1 MRITIPLSCLLIT
14 LLGAPLVAQTPKPAP
29 PAQPATQPA
38 PAPAPVRRR
47 PAAAATP
54 VTVTMTVLDK
64 TGSPLGDASVSMLS
78 DQPREAKTTAGGI
91 ARFLTVKPG
100 EYHLRFDREGFVSL
114 ERDLTV
120 KGGAPVD
127 LEITLAPMP
136 APPAP
141 KAPEPTRS
149 GNAPAGDAKA
159 LSVVDFLESNHLSGR
174 DPIKSDQLGCTASSQ
189 HHASADPRRPAG
201 KVHGRRRRSALRRR
215 WPGVAAPREQ
225 GRVAR
230 SRRTGGRASWHGAR
244 AQPKGQ
250 EPSHRVVGRVGTSVY
265 EVSDEGRRRRTK
277 DE

>member
-1 MRITIPLSCLLIT
+1 MRYWIPLSCLLIT
-14 LLGAPLVAQTPKPAP
+14 LLGAPLVAQAPKPAP

-47 PAAAATP
+47 PAAATP
-54 VTVTMTVLDK
+54 VTVTITVLDK

-127 LEITLAPMP
+127 VEITLTPMP

-149 GNAPAGDAKA
+149 ANAPAGDAKA
-159 LSVVDFLESNHLSGR
+159 LSVVDFLEANHLSGR
-174 DPIKSDQLGCTASSQ
+174 DPVKSDQLGCTASAQ
-189 HHASADPRRPAG
+189 TTQLQIRDDLQDKSAADADEVLYVVAGQGSLRLGNKDVALEAGGLAVVPRGTVRGLSRKG
-201 KVHGRRRRSALRRR
+201 KNPLIVLS
-215 WPGVAAPREQ
+215 
-225 GRVAR
+225 
-230 SRRTGGRASWHGAR
+230 
-244 AQPKGQ
+244 
-250 EPSHRVVGRVGTSVY
+250 VVSGPPC
-265 EVSDEGRRRRTK
+265 TK
-277 DE
+277 